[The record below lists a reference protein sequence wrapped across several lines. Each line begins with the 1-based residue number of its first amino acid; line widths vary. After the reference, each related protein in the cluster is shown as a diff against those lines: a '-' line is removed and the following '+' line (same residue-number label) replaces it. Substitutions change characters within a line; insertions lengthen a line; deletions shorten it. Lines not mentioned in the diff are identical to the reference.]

1 MIKCLPVHI
10 HTLAL
15 LMEVTDAEKQ
25 GATSVCPNVVARDR

>member
-1 MIKCLPVHI
+1 MVKYLPTHI
-10 HTLAL
+10 HTLVL